1 MLIDNSLVNAKCFY
15 APQVGLSNLNKD
27 TFCEQ
32 LLTCIS
38 SVEDSEIHINAGDFN
53 GHVGKGYDTRNPE
66 GLRIFDLYSATEL
79 AVSNTFFLI
88 QKSKQTDHIL
98 SS

>member
-1 MLIDNSLVNAKCFY
+1 MLI
-15 APQVGLSNLNKD
+15 PQKPGQCDRPADYTRNHK
-27 TFCEQ
+27 Q
-32 LLTCIS
+32 TCIS

-53 GHVGKGYDTRNPE
+53 GHVGKEIVTFDTSH
-66 GLRIFDLYSATEL
+66 GFSVLSATEL

-98 SS
+98 FS